1 MLEIGPF
8 FSVRHAEGPSPCNEN
23 GECRET
29 KISGTPHFTI
39 RNPVRH
45 SSPYD
50 EGSRHPKRDEQ
61 TPFFFFFLQG
71 FAIVRWWVIWELVKK
86 RCLDLETE
94 SDWGWRMIL
103 NVMAALGSQ
112 GD

>member
-8 FSVRHAEGPSPCNEN
+8 FSVRHPEGPSPCNEN

-50 EGSRHPKRDEQ
+50 EGSRPPKRDEQ
-61 TPFFFFFLQG
+61 TPFFFSPGIRYSQMVGDLGAGKEAVSG
-71 FAIVRWWVIWELVKK
+71 F
-86 RCLDLETE
+86 
-94 SDWGWRMIL
+94 G
-103 NVMAALGSQ
+103 N
-112 GD
+112 